1 MLLAPPAT
9 DDLIG
14 AGIVP
19 ATGAPFRAGF
29 EAGAADLPEDAEVLP
44 GVDAAAEAVD
54 VPGCGTTDEV
64 EDDDLRLDGDAPV
77 ADDLPPLTLGPVA
90 DLSD

>member
-1 MLLAPPAT
+1 M
-9 DDLIG
+9 
-14 AGIVP
+14 
-19 ATGAPFRAGF
+19 
-29 EAGAADLPEDAEVLP
+29 PEEAEVLP
-44 GVDAAAEAVD
+44 GVDAATEVVA

-64 EDDDLRLDGDAPV
+64 EDDDLRLGEDALV

>member
-1 MLLAPPAT
+1 M
-9 DDLIG
+9 
-14 AGIVP
+14 
-19 ATGAPFRAGF
+19 
-29 EAGAADLPEDAEVLP
+29 PEETEVLP
-44 GVDAAAEAVD
+44 GVDAAAEVVA

-64 EDDDLRLDGDAPV
+64 EDDDLRLAGDAPV